1 RIQIRVRGRWSR
13 PRCARHGKGWTV
25 AQGQISK
32 SEKEKPKPVTCRR
45 CRHFLL
51 DTKGI
56 SYNVYTKVYFMGV
69 CLLGRKPDSP
79 IKQFADR
86 ERLCKGFQD

>member
-1 RIQIRVRGRWSR
+1 M
-13 PRCARHGKGWTV
+13 
-25 AQGQISK
+25 AQGQIAK
-32 SEKEKPKPVTCRR
+32 SEKEKPKLVTCRR

-69 CLLGRKPDSP
+69 CLLGLKPDSP
-79 IKQFADR
+79 IKQFSDKARVCDSFM
-86 ERLCKGFQD
+86 G

>member
-1 RIQIRVRGRWSR
+1 M
-13 PRCARHGKGWTV
+13 
-25 AQGQISK
+25 
-32 SEKEKPKPVTCRR
+32 
-45 CRHFLL
+45 

-86 ERLCKGFQD
+86 ERLCKAFKD